1 MRLLALLALF
11 LTALPA
17 SAQAARDSD
26 SERPATE
33 RTEATVDPNLVGEWR
48 LLQVEEAG
56 EIGTFGGEIKGMDCD
71 FEAGGSAHVRL
82 EVMQDLDLQ
91 EHAEAFPFET
101 EGGAIVRPG
110 APPVRYEVLG
120 EDLLV
125 LRDPT
130 GLVVHLVRV
139 EG

>member
-1 MRLLALLALF
+1 MRPLVLLAALLA
-11 LTALPA
+11 ALPA
-17 SAQAARDSD
+17 SAQAARDSAP
-26 SERPATE
+26 ERPAVE
-33 RTEATVDPNLVGEWR
+33 RTEAAVDPDLVGEWR
-48 LLQVEEAG
+48 LLQVEEPG
-56 EIGTFGGEIKGMDCD
+56 EIGAFGGEVKGMNCD
-71 FEAGGSAHVRL
+71 FEADGSAQVRL
-82 EVMQDLDLQ
+82 EVMQDLELQ

-125 LRDPT
+125 LRDAS

-139 EG
+139 GG